1 MKVRS
6 DVLRVYQSIH
16 IWTGII
22 AGIVLFIGFYAGS
35 LTMFKGAIDAWS
47 MPPALTL
54 PQVPAEKLDELVA
67 QVLAQD
73 DKAKTGFSLHLND
86 EHQSPMTWYQQGSE
100 RELSMSHQLW
110 HASLDEQGQ
119 LVTQLSTPSELAELI
134 DQLHR
139 TAGIA
144 GDVGHDQAGAYV
156 LGIAAVLY
164 FLALVSG
171 VIFLLPTLTKS
182 FFALRK
188 DKGESRFWL
197 DAHNLVG
204 ITSLPFHLVICV
216 TVIVFAFHDQLYD
229 GLKHMVYSE
238 KPLFAQSAPD
248 KTPYTLADLPKVT
261 TVLAKVQQI
270 APDYQVN
277 EMTFMNLNNP
287 RATLRLGLYNPNGF
301 MRGPVTDF
309 LYLHPYS
316 LKVTNSTIDQSD
328 KGIWARTVAVFFG
341 LHFGSYGGDLGRWV
355 YFFLGL
361 SGAFLFYSG
370 NLLWLEKRR
379 KKQASEQTRA
389 CRLMASATVGICLGS
404 VAALTISML
413 LGKWLYVHVSNINHV
428 YLWLYYLVFGLLV
441 VYAFWRGAAKAAL
454 LILPLCALATLAMPI
469 TSLVALIVP
478 SLGLWAPY
486 SAATLGVD
494 LVALAFSGVFFYG
507 YRLTRHRVLN
517 GPQDSVWAIPATVP
531 VAELTQQTS

>member
-47 MPPALTL
+47 MPPSVTL
-54 PQVPAEKLDELVA
+54 PQVSTDRLDELVS
-67 QVLAQD
+67 QVLARD
-73 DKAKTGFSLHLND
+73 DKAKNGFSLHLND
-86 EHQSPMTWYQQGSE
+86 HHQSPMTWYQQGSE
-100 RELSMSHQLW
+100 RELNMSNQLW
-110 HASLDEQGQ
+110 HASLDELGQ

-144 GDVGHDQAGAYV
+144 GEVGHDQAGVYV
-156 LGIAAVLY
+156 LGVAAVLY
-164 FLALVSG
+164 FLALISG

-204 ITSLPFHLVICV
+204 ITSLPFHLVISL

-229 GLKHMVYSE
+229 GLKHAVYGE
-238 KPLFAQSAPD
+238 KPLFAQPAPD
-248 KTPYTLADLPKVT
+248 RTPYTLADLPKIS
-261 TVLAKVQQI
+261 TVLAKVQDL
-270 APDYQVN
+270 APEYQVH
-277 EMTFMNLNNP
+277 EMTFMSLNNP
-287 RATLRLGLYNPNGF
+287 RATLRLGLYNPKGF
-301 MRGPVTDF
+301 MRGPVTDY

-316 LKVTNSTIDQSD
+316 LKVSNSTIDQSD

-361 SGAFLFYSG
+361 SGALLFYSG

-379 KKQASEQTRA
+379 KKQTRA

-404 VAALTISML
+404 VAALAVSML
-413 LGKWLYVHVSNINHV
+413 LGKWLYAHVSNINHI
-428 YLWLYYLVFGLLV
+428 YLWLYYVVFAALVA
-441 VYAFWRGAAKAAL
+441 YAFWRGAARAAL

-469 TSLVALIVP
+469 TSLIGLLVP
-478 SLGLWAPY
+478 SLGLWAPD
-486 SAATLGVD
+486 SAVTLGVD
-494 LVALAFSGVFFYG
+494 LVALGFSGLFFYG

-517 GPQDSVWAIPATVP
+517 GPQDSVWAIPSKETV
-531 VAELTQQTS
+531 VEETRLKTV